1 MTLKF
6 SNSSWLE
13 TRLAIVSKQ
22 YWVVSYHS
30 ILETIRGSF
39 IDRMDIYGYFT
50 FMSRSRNAF
59 LRKPHELFGEMH
71 PNLSIKYR
79 YTVYNTRYFPK
90 SSSNSQY
97 VTGLVIDLQLYY
109 RQPLNFNFVQIQN
122 EIQRL
127 FETHHRQHVIYQEH
141 WLLKLQ
147 LIPYI
152 DIVLNLN
159 SIQGAIKLF
168 SFGRDCDYYRG
179 QPNHYKR

>member
-1 MTLKF
+1 MNPLILYTLKKKHDFEIFEQFVVRNTF
-6 SNSSWLE
+6 SYSE
-13 TRLAIVSKQ
+13 

-71 PNLSIKYR
+71 PNLSIRYR

-97 VTGLVIDLQLYY
+97 VTGLVI
-109 RQPLNFNFVQIQN
+109 
-122 EIQRL
+122 
-127 FETHHRQHVIYQEH
+127 
-141 WLLKLQ
+141 
-147 LIPYI
+147 
-152 DIVLNLN
+152 NL
-159 SIQGAIKLF
+159 
-168 SFGRDCDYYRG
+168 
-179 QPNHYKR
+179 

>member
-6 SNSSWLE
+6 SNGSWLE
-13 TRLAIVSKQ
+13 TRLAIVS
-22 YWVVSYHS
+22 YHN

-71 PNLSIKYR
+71 PNLSIRYR

-97 VTGLVIDLQLYY
+97 N
-109 RQPLNFNFVQIQN
+109 RSS
-122 EIQRL
+122 
-127 FETHHRQHVIYQEH
+127 H
-141 WLLKLQ
+141 WLLQIAFEL
-147 LIPYI
+147 
-152 DIVLNLN
+152 
-159 SIQGAIKLF
+159 
-168 SFGRDCDYYRG
+168 
-179 QPNHYKR
+179 